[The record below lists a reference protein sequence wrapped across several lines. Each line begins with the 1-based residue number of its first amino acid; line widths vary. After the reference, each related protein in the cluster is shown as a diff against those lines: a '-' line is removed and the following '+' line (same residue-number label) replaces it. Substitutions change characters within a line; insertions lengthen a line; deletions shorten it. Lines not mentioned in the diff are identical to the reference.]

1 MRAFLALART
11 ALRQQMQ
18 YRSAALAGAGI
29 AVHAFRYD
37 TLEYVRRGRLVEV
50 LSAWIPDETPVS
62 MLLPVNRPVR
72 AVVQELADFIENK
85 WHTHPELTI
94 HERGP
99 GEW

>member
-1 MRAFLALART
+1 MIPYLPRLRLHDHAAARA
-11 ALRQQMQ
+11 
-18 YRSAALAGAGI
+18 AALAGAGI

-50 LSAWIPDETPVS
+50 LSDWIPDETPVS

-72 AVVQELADFIENK
+72 AIVRELADFVEYK

>member
-1 MRAFLALART
+1 M
-11 ALRQQMQ
+11 
-18 YRSAALAGAGI
+18 
-29 AVHAFRYD
+29 
-37 TLEYVRRGRLVEV
+37 EV
-50 LSAWIPDETPVS
+50 LSDWIPDETPVS